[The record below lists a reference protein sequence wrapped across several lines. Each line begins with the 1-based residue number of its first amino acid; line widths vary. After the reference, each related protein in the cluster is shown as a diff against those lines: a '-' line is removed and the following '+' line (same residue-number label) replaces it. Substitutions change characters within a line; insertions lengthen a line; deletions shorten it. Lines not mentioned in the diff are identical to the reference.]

1 MRGENMK
8 IVVNSMKRK
17 TSIARAVVKEGKG
30 RVRVNRV
37 SIEIYEPKIARLKI
51 LDPLRLA
58 ADVVKNLDISVKV
71 KGGGWV
77 SQAEAARMAVASG
90 LVKFTESEELRRK
103 FIDED
108 RYMLAGDP
116 RRTEPKKWGGRSA
129 RAKVQ
134 KSYR

>member
-1 MRGENMK
+1 MK

-58 ADVVKNLDISVKV
+58 ADVVKNLDISIKV

>member
-1 MRGENMK
+1 MRGETMK

-17 TSIARAVVKEGKG
+17 TSIARAVIKEGKG
-30 RVRVNRV
+30 RVRINKMPV
-37 SIEIYEPKIARLKI
+37 EIYEPEIARWKI
-51 LDPLRLA
+51 LGPLRLA
-58 ADVVKNLDISVKV
+58 ADFVKNLDITVKI

-77 SQAEAARMAVASG
+77 SQAEAARMAIATG
-90 LVKFTESEELRRK
+90 IVKFTESEELRRK

>member
-1 MRGENMK
+1 MK

-30 RVRVNRV
+30 RVRINSVA
-37 SIEIYEPKIARLKI
+37 IEIYEPKIARLKI

-77 SQAEAARMAVASG
+77 SQAEAARMAVATG

>member
-1 MRGENMK
+1 MK

-30 RVRVNRV
+30 RVRINRV

-77 SQAEAARMAVASG
+77 SQAEAARMAVATG

>member
-1 MRGENMK
+1 MK

-30 RVRVNRV
+30 RVRINSV

-77 SQAEAARMAVASG
+77 SQAEAARMAVATG

>member
-1 MRGENMK
+1 MK